1 MVRFFSVVMAL
12 AALPV
17 SAVVQAK
24 SPTELFESVS
34 SSIVVVHGMDNQ
46 GKPQSL
52 GSGVVLSKDEIVTN
66 CHVIEKSATLSIEHR
81 GREYSA
87 TLKHSDYDH
96 DVCSLNVTGFDAPAA
111 VLGSTQPLKVG
122 QKVFAIGAPQGLEL
136 TLSEGIISSLREVTG
151 GRYLQI
157 SAPISPGSSGG
168 GLFDEDGRLIGLPTF
183 YLGGGQQLNFAVPV
197 EWIRALPQR
206 STKTEP
212 IAQPATSWL
221 NKATE
226 LEGEN
231 DWPGLLKH
239 AQAWTRAQPQDW
251 MAWAVLGEAYW
262 RLKQTA
268 KAIEAYQQALHI
280 NPEYAEAWYNLGVAY
295 GRAGQTAK
303 AIEAHQ
309 QALRINP
316 EHAKAWY
323 ILGAIYARAGQTAK
337 AIEAC
342 QQALRINPEDAKA
355 WHILGLA
362 YGQAG
367 QAAKAINAYQ
377 QALRVNPEYAEA
389 WHILGLAYGLAG
401 QTAKAIEAYQQALRI
416 NPEDGEAWDN
426 LGIGHATAGQT
437 AKAIE
442 AFQQALRINPE
453 LVDAWSN
460 LGATYVQA
468 GQTAKA
474 IEACQQALRIN
485 PEHANAWFILGG
497 AYKIFGQ
504 TSKVMEAHRQL
515 KRLDPASADEFFNE
529 IVLP

>member
-1 MVRFFSVVMAL
+1 MIRFFSVVMAL

-52 GSGVVLSKDEIVTN
+52 GSGVVLAKDEIVTN
-66 CHVIEKSATLSIEHR
+66 CHVIEKSARLSVEHR

-111 VLGSTQPLKVG
+111 VLGSTNPLKVG

-168 GLFDEDGRLIGLPTF
+168 GLFDEEGQLIGLPTF

-206 STKTEP
+206 STKTAP
-212 IAQPATSWL
+212 TAQPAISWL
-221 NKATE
+221 NKAVV
-226 LEGEN
+226 LEGED

-239 AQAWTRAQPQDW
+239 AQAWTRAQSQDS
-251 MAWAVLGEAYW
+251 MAWATLGKAYGW
-262 RLKQTA
+262 LKQTTQ
-268 KAIEAYQQALHI
+268 AIEAY
-280 NPEYAEAWYNLGVAY
+280 
-295 GRAGQTAK
+295 
-303 AIEAHQ
+303 Q

-316 EHAKAWY
+316 EHAKAWF
-323 ILGAIYARAGQTAK
+323 
-337 AIEAC
+337 
-342 QQALRINPEDAKA
+342 
-355 WHILGLA
+355 
-362 YGQAG
+362 
-367 QAAKAINAYQ
+367 
-377 QALRVNPEYAEA
+377 
-389 WHILGLAYGLAG
+389 
-401 QTAKAIEAYQQALRI
+401 
-416 NPEDGEAWDN
+416 N
-426 LGIGHATAGQT
+426 LGVVY
-437 AKAIE
+437 
-442 AFQQALRINPE
+442 RI
-453 LVDAWSN
+453 S
-460 LGATYVQA
+460 
-468 GQTAKA
+468 
-474 IEACQQALRIN
+474 
-485 PEHANAWFILGG
+485 
-497 AYKIFGQ
+497 GQ

-515 KRLDPASADEFFNE
+515 KRLDPALADRFFNDF
-529 IVLP
+529 VLP

>member
-1 MVRFFSVVMAL
+1 MAL

-34 SSIVVVHGMDNQ
+34 SSIVVVHGRDNE

-66 CHVIEKSATLSIEHR
+66 CHVIEKSATLSVEHR
-81 GREYSA
+81 GREYPA

-111 VLGSTQPLKVG
+111 VLGSTKPLKVG

-206 STKTEP
+206 STNTVP
-212 IAQPATSWL
+212 TAQPAIWWL
-221 NKATE
+221 NKAAE
-226 LEGEN
+226 LEGKK

-239 AQAWTRAQPQDW
+239 TQAWTRAQSKDW
-251 MAWAVLGEAYW
+251 MAWAALGETYGW
-262 RLKQTA
+262 LNQTA
-268 KAIEAYQQALHI
+268 QEIEAYHQALRI
-280 NPEYAEAWYNLGVAY
+280 NPEFAKAWFNLGAAY
-295 GRAGQTAK
+295 GQAGQTTK
-303 AIEAHQ
+303 VIEAYQ

-316 EHAKAWY
+316 EYAKSWY
-323 ILGAIYARAGQTAK
+323 NLGVVYGKEGQTTK
-337 AIEAC
+337 AIEAY
-342 QQALRINPEDAKA
+342 QQTLRINPEFAKA
-355 WHILGLA
+355 WDNLGVA
-362 YGQAG
+362 YAQAG
-367 QAAKAINAYQ
+367 Q
-377 QALRVNPEYAEA
+377 
-389 WHILGLAYGLAG
+389 
-401 QTAKAIEAYQQALRI
+401 TTKAIEAYQQALRI
-416 NPEDGEAWDN
+416 NPEDAKAWYN
-426 LGIGHATAGQT
+426 LGGAYGQADQMT
-437 AKAIE
+437 KEIE
-442 AFQQALRINPE
+442 AYQQALRINPE
-453 LVDAWSN
+453 FAEAWNN
-460 LGATYVQA
+460 LGLAYVQA

-474 IEACQQALRIN
+474 TEAFQQALLIN
-485 PEHANAWFILGG
+485 PEHAKAWFGLGI
-497 AYKIFGQ
+497 AYKLSGQ

-515 KRLDPASADEFFNE
+515 KRLDPALADEFFNK

>member
-1 MVRFFSVVMAL
+1 MIRFFSVVMAL

-66 CHVIEKSATLSIEHR
+66 CHVIEKSATLSVEHR

-111 VLGSTQPLKVG
+111 VLGSTKPLKVG

-168 GLFDEDGRLIGLPTF
+168 GLFDEEGRLIGLPTF

-197 EWIRALPQR
+197 EWIKALPQR
-206 STKTEP
+206 STKPT
-212 IAQPATSWL
+212 AQPAISWL
-221 NKATE
+221 NKALE
-226 LEGEN
+226 LEGEK

-239 AQAWTRAQPQDW
+239 AQAWTRAQSQDS
-251 MAWAVLGEAYW
+251 MAWYSLGFAYGQAG
-262 RLKQTA
+262 QTT
-268 KAIEAYQQALHI
+268 KAIEAF
-280 NPEYAEAWYNLGVAY
+280 
-295 GRAGQTAK
+295 
-303 AIEAHQ
+303 Q

-316 EHAKAWY
+316 E
-323 ILGAIYARAGQTAK
+323 Q
-337 AIEAC
+337 
-342 QQALRINPEDAKA
+342 
-355 WHILGLA
+355 
-362 YGQAG
+362 
-367 QAAKAINAYQ
+367 
-377 QALRVNPEYAEA
+377 AEA
-389 WHILGLAYGLAG
+389 W
-401 QTAKAIEAYQQALRI
+401 
-416 NPEDGEAWDN
+416 NN
-426 LGIGHATAGQT
+426 LGVVYRQAGQT

-453 LVDAWSN
+453 HAKAWNN
-460 LGATYVQA
+460 LGVAYRNAGQTTKEIEAYQQALRINPEQAEAWNDLGIAYGQAGQTTKAIEAFQQALRINPEQAEAWNNLGVAYGQA

-474 IEACQQALRIN
+474 IEAYLQALRIN
-485 PEHANAWFILGG
+485 PEYAHAWNNLGV
-497 AYKIFGQ
+497 AYRQAGQ

-515 KRLDPASADEFFNE
+515 KRLDPALADEFFNKT
-529 IVLP
+529 VLP

>member
-1 MVRFFSVVMAL
+1 MAL

-52 GSGVVLSKDEIVTN
+52 GSGVVLAKDEIVTN
-66 CHVIEKSATLSIEHR
+66 CHVIEKSARLSVEHR

-111 VLGSTQPLKVG
+111 VLGSTKPLKVG

-168 GLFDEDGRLIGLPTF
+168 GLFDEEGQLIGLPTF

-197 EWIRALPQR
+197 EWIKALPQR
-206 STKTEP
+206 STKTKP

-239 AQAWTRAQPQDW
+239 AQAWTRAQSQDW
-251 MAWAVLGEAYW
+251 MAWAMLGEAYGW
-262 RLKQTA
+262 LEQTT
-268 KAIEAYQQALHI
+268 KAIEAYQQALRI
-280 NPEYAEAWYNLGVAY
+280 NPESAEAWNNLGVEYAQ
-295 GRAGQTAK
+295 AGQTAK

-316 EHAKAWY
+316 E
-323 ILGAIYARAGQTAK
+323 
-337 AIEAC
+337 
-342 QQALRINPEDAKA
+342 DADA
-355 WHILGLA
+355 WHALGV
-362 YGQAG
+362 
-367 QAAKAINAYQ
+367 K
-377 QALRVNPEYAEA
+377 YAQ
-389 WHILGLAYGLAG
+389 AG
-401 QTAKAIEAYQQALRI
+401 QTAKAIEAYRQALRI
-416 NPEDGEAWDN
+416 NPEDADAWYN
-426 LGIGHATAGQT
+426 LGNAYGKAGQT
-437 AKAIE
+437 TKEIE
-442 AFQQALRINPE
+442 AL
-453 LVDAWSN
+453 
-460 LGATYVQA
+460 
-468 GQTAKA
+468 
-474 IEACQQALRIN
+474 QQALRIN
-485 PEHANAWFILGG
+485 PEHANAWNNLGVVYG
-497 AYKIFGQ
+497 DAGQTTKAIEAHQQALRINPEYAKAWFNLGIAYKISGQ

-515 KRLDPASADEFFNE
+515 KRLDPALADRFFNDF
-529 IVLP
+529 VLP

>member
-1 MVRFFSVVMAL
+1 VVRFFSVVVAL

-34 SSIVVVHGMDNQ
+34 SSIVVVHGRDNE

-66 CHVIEKSATLSIEHR
+66 CHVIEKSATLSVEHR

-111 VLGSTQPLKVG
+111 VLGSTKPLKVG

-168 GLFDEDGRLIGLPTF
+168 GLFDDEGQLIGLPTF

-197 EWIRALPQR
+197 EWISALPQR
-206 STKTEP
+206 STNTVP
-212 IAQPATSWL
+212 TAQPAISWL
-221 NKATE
+221 NKAVV

-239 AQAWTRAQPQDW
+239 AQAWTRARSQDS
-251 MAWAVLGEAYW
+251 MAWTTLGIAYGW
-262 RLKQTA
+262 LKQTT
-268 KAIEAYQQALHI
+268 KAIEAYQQALRIH
-280 NPEYAEAWYNLGVAY
+280 PESAAVWYNLGNAY
-295 GRAGQTAK
+295 GKSGQTAKKVEAYQQALRIDPEYAVAWNNLGIAYGKSGQTTKAIETFQQALRINPEDAEAWNNLGIAYRQSGQKTK

-309 QALRINP
+309 QALRINS
-316 EHAKAWY
+316 EDAAAWNN
-323 ILGAIYARAGQTAK
+323 LGATHVQAGQTTK
-337 AIEAC
+337 AIQAYH
-342 QQALRINPEDAKA
+342 QALRINPE
-355 WHILGLA
+355 
-362 YGQAG
+362 Y
-367 QAAKAINAYQ
+367 
-377 QALRVNPEYAEA
+377 
-389 WHILGLAYGLAG
+389 
-401 QTAKAIEAYQQALRI
+401 
-416 NPEDGEAWDN
+416 
-426 LGIGHATAGQT
+426 
-437 AKAIE
+437 
-442 AFQQALRINPE
+442 
-453 LVDAWSN
+453 
-460 LGATYVQA
+460 
-468 GQTAKA
+468 
-474 IEACQQALRIN
+474 
-485 PEHANAWFILGG
+485 ANAWFNLGV
-497 AYKIFGQ
+497 AYKISGQ
-504 TSKVMEAHRQL
+504 TDKVMEAYRQL
-515 KRLDPASADEFFNE
+515 KRLDPALADRFFNK